1 MRVILND
8 GSILTT
14 MDEIADAYLV
24 AYAAEKAASA
34 DLKLA
39 TNEIKANSHLAWFYK
54 AISVKSADRKSLD
67 QKLVL
72 ILLERLGATPE
83 QVAACY
89 KESHFLKVSPAK

>member
-39 TNEIKANSHLAWFYK
+39 TNEIKATIHLAWFYK

-89 KESHFLKVSPAK
+89 RESHYLTVSPAK